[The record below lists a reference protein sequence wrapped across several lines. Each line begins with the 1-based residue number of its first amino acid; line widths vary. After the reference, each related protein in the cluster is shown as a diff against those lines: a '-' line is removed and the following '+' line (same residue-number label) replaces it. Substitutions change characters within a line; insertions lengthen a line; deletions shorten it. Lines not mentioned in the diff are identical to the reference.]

1 MAPLR
6 PGDTVRVM
14 SAHRDALARLARA
27 VAESPP
33 VSMVEVARL
42 EQELVALDLGLPGY
56 DDFATAVTTFRPGGG
71 DHLLDE
77 AQLSAAA
84 RELLHE
90 LGDHELCLHD
100 LPLDQRP

>member
-1 MAPLR
+1 
-6 PGDTVRVM
+6 M
-14 SAHRDALARLARA
+14 SSHRDALAKLARA
-27 VAESPP
+27 VADAAP
-33 VSMVEVARL
+33 VSMVEVASL
-42 EQELVALDLGLPGY
+42 EQELVALDSGLPGY
-56 DDFATAVTTFRPGGG
+56 DNFVTAVAMFRPGGG

-90 LGDHELCLHD
+90 LGDHERCLHD